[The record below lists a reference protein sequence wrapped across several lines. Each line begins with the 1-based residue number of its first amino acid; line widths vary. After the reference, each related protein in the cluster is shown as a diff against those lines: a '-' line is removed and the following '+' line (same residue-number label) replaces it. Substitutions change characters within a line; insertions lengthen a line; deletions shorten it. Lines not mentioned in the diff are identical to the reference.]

1 LSLPLCD
8 NQCELTNENVNNEI
22 LKVSDES
29 INDDNILK
37 LSLDNKKNEQSRKSM
52 IYMGAATAVGGALL
66 FGLIYMRR

>member
-1 LSLPLCD
+1 ALDIARHLKHEAIVQFLLGEEMKSTQPSSLSLPLCD

-37 LSLDNKKNEQSRKSM
+37 LSLD
-52 IYMGAATAVGGALL
+52 
-66 FGLIYMRR
+66 